1 MENRNINRG
10 VLSNKA
16 EVARNAEFSGSTVVN
31 LASIDNHNHVELAEV
46 HKLFTLSGFTPEK
59 SVKALSAE
67 ELGKK
72 FEPFAKVEVRG
83 RELVVTV
90 GSNGKSFVYVG
101 LPSEFYSKFFKFD
114 KISAQHKGY
123 NHKSNKI

>member
-10 VLSNKA
+10 TLSNKA
-16 EVARNAEFSGSTVVN
+16 EAVRSVEFSGSIVVS
-31 LASIDNHNHVELAEV
+31 LAAMDNRNHVELSEV
-46 HKLFTLSGFTPEK
+46 HKLFTLAGFTPEK
-59 SVKALSAE
+59 SVKVLSAE

-83 RELVVTV
+83 KELVVTV

-101 LPSEFYSKFFKFD
+101 LPSEFYSKFFKYK

-123 NHKSNKI
+123 NHKSN

>member
-10 VLSNKA
+10 ILSNKA
-16 EVARNAEFSGSTVVN
+16 EAARNVEFSGSIVVS
-31 LASIDNHNHVELAEV
+31 LASIENNNHVELAEV
-46 HKLFTLSGFTPEK
+46 HKLFALAGFFPEK

-72 FEPFAKVEVRG
+72 FVPFAKVEVRG

-90 GSNGKSFVYVG
+90 ESNGKSFVYVG
-101 LPSEFYSKFFKFD
+101 LPSEFYSKFFKYD
-114 KISAQHKGY
+114 KVSAQHKGY
-123 NHKSNKI
+123 NHKNNKI